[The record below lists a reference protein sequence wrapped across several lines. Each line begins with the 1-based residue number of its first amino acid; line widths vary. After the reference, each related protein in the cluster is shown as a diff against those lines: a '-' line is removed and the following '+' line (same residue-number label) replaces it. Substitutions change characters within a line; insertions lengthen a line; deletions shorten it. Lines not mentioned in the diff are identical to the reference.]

1 MATAKFIEQAKRPIY
16 KRGKKVEYISQRGK
30 HAGETKTKIDR
41 NQPADERDEILINV
55 GEGYWTW
62 CFYGGSPIYSKTQ
75 PRPSQLT
82 QNPFKQELYA
92 ISESVEDFET
102 DDPEYISGF
111 VEETKDNLESL
122 RDTCQESLDNIPE
135 SLQDSSP
142 AAEVLNNRIERLD
155 EIINDLDSVDT
166 DYDYESVIS
175 DLDRDTMDD
184 TEWEQAVQEAIEEWI
199 LERISEIQEI
209 DYEIE

>member
-1 MATAKFIEQAKRPIY
+1 M
-16 KRGKKVEYISQRGK
+16 
-30 HAGETKTKIDR
+30 
-41 NQPADERDEILINV
+41 
-55 GEGYWTW
+55 
-62 CFYGGSPIYSKTQ
+62 
-75 PRPSQLT
+75 
-82 QNPFKQELYA
+82 
-92 ISESVEDFET
+92 
-102 DDPEYISGF
+102 
-111 VEETKDNLESL
+111 

-184 TEWEQAVQEAIEEWI
+184 DEWEQAVQDAIEEWI
-199 LERISEIQEI
+199 SERISEIQEI
-209 DYEIE
+209 DYDIE